1 MQDTFFESEGNPV
14 PAGASVGHFVANGG
28 INIRYAT
35 FNRTRFAMKG
45 TVIILN
51 GRNECIEKYFETI
64 QELNQR
70 GFMVATFDWRGQGG
84 SDRLLKDPHKGYVP
98 SFYDYVGDLDQFFTD
113 VALPDCRGPY
123 FILAHSTGALI
134 ALLAAPRLLNRIQRM
149 VFSSPLLE
157 FTEQA
162 FAQPTIKALSVLL
175 RYSGFGTTYMV
186 GGKRPRETQPFI
198 GNKLT
203 SDPGRYKRNA
213 QLFET
218 HPHLGL
224 GGPTATWVNAACRAM
239 DMVGH
244 TDFLSQIRIP
254 ILIVAAGKDQVVST
268 PAIERCVK
276 RLRAGALI
284 TIDGAKHEIIQE
296 KDVYREQFLAAFDAF
311 IPGSEAKSAV
321 HDL

>member
-1 MQDTFFESEGNPV
+1 MQDNFFESEGNPV
-14 PAGASVGHFVANGG
+14 PAGGSAGHFVANGG
-28 INIRYAT
+28 ISIRYAT

-64 QELNQR
+64 QDLNQR

-84 SDRLLKDPHKGYVP
+84 SDRLLRDPHKGYVR
-98 SFYDYVGDLDQFFTD
+98 SFHDYVGDLEQFFTD

-123 FILAHSTGALI
+123 FILAHSTGALV

-149 VFSSPLLE
+149 VLTSPLLH
-157 FTEQA
+157 FAEQA
-162 FAQPTIKALSVLL
+162 LAQPTIKAMSAML
-175 RYSGFGTTYMV
+175 RYSGFGKTYMV
-186 GGKRPRETQPFI
+186 GGKRPREIQPFI

-203 SDPGRYKRNA
+203 TDPERYKRNA
-213 QLFET
+213 ELFET

-239 DMVGH
+239 DTVRH
-244 TDFLSQIRIP
+244 PDFQSQIRIP
-254 ILIVAAGKDQVVST
+254 ILMVAAGKDQVVST
-268 PAIERCVK
+268 PAIERYVR
-276 RLRAGALI
+276 RLRSGTLI

-296 KDVYREQFLAAFDAF
+296 RDVYREQFLAAFDAF
-311 IPGSEAKSAV
+311 IPGSSV
-321 HDL
+321 